1 MLLVGINL
9 VGFSSAWEVRLFAT
23 PRMRDTNCRNQQDT
37 YSESSLSVYFKRKIT
52 VILDGM

>member
-1 MLLVGINL
+1 MNCMLLVGVNL
-9 VGFSSAWEVRLFAT
+9 GGFSSAWEVRLFAT

-37 YSESSLSVYFKRKIT
+37 TYSVYFKRKIT